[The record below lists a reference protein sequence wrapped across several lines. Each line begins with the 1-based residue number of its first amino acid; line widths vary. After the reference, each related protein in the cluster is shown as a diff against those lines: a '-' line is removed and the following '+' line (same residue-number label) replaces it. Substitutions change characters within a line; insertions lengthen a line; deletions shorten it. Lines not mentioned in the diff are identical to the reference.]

1 MDFDE
6 LFDSDLPWELLEKEL
21 EKKRLQKLVEDSDI
35 ELTKVL
41 FHGDEPIREIAGKH
55 VKKNGLIKNENENKN
70 ESKNKN
76 NRKKG

>member
-41 FHGDEPIREIAGKH
+41 FHGDEPIREIVGKP
-55 VKKNGLIKNENENKN
+55 VKKSSLIKNENEN

>member
-21 EKKRLQKLVEDSDI
+21 EKKRLQKLVEESDI

-41 FHGDEPIREIAGKH
+41 FHGDEPIREIVGKH
-55 VKKNGLIKNENENKN
+55 VKKNGLIKNDNENKN
-70 ESKNKN
+70 EN
-76 NRKKG
+76 NRKKGKKG